1 MIIRK
6 AFKFEIMPNG
16 AQIRKMK
23 QFCGCSRF
31 VFNRALAYQNEQYE
45 ADKSFKFSY
54 NKIANLLPEWKRELT
69 WLKDCHSQVLQQ
81 SLKDLENSFKN
92 FFAKRSDFPKFKR
105 KGEKDSF
112 RFPQGCK
119 LEQQNNRIYLP
130 KIGWIRYR
138 NSRAIVGEMKNVT
151 VSRKCGKWYISVQTE
166 FEQKTPQP
174 KGGEIGIDMGIV
186 RFATLSNG
194 EHFEPINA
202 FKNLKGKLVKLQK
215 QFKHKTKFSKNWQKL
230 KAKIAKLHHKIS
242 NIRKNYLHQISSQ
255 ISQSHAIVYVEDLQ
269 VTNMSKSAKG
279 DVEQHGKNVKQK
291 SGLNRMILDQSWFEF
306 RRQLDYKLL
315 WNGGHLVA
323 VPPQNTSRTC
333 PCCGHT
339 AKDNRQTQ
347 AVFECVECGYT
358 ENADA
363 VGAIN
368 VLKRGQ
374 AIQAALNQKIRAGHV
389 RSACE
394 VNNAVRLSAARTHRS
409 ESAKHR

>member
-1 MIIRK
+1 MQILK
-6 AFKFEIMPNG
+6 AFKFELMPNG
-16 AQIRKMK
+16 AQIRRLK

-31 VFNRALAYQNEQYE
+31 VFNRALAYRNEQYE
-45 ADKSFKFSY
+45 ADESFKFSY

-81 SLKDLENSFKN
+81 ALKDLESSFKN

-138 NSRAIVGEMKNVT
+138 NSRAIVGKMKNVT

-306 RRQLDYKLL
+306 RQQLDYKLL

-333 PCCGHT
+333 PCCGYT
-339 AKDNRQTQ
+339 AKENRQTQ
-347 AVFECVECGYT
+347 ADFECVECGHT

-374 AIQAALNQKIRAGHV
+374 AIQAA
-389 RSACE
+389 
-394 VNNAVRLSAARTHRS
+394 
-409 ESAKHR
+409 

>member
-6 AFKFEIMPNG
+6 AYKFELMPNG

-81 SLKDLENSFKN
+81 ALKDLESSFKN

-130 KIGWIRYR
+130 KIGWVRYR
-138 NSRAIVGEMKNVT
+138 NSRNVSGSLKNVT
-151 VSRKCGKWYISVQTE
+151 VRQKCGKWYISVQTE

-255 ISQSHAIVYVEDLQ
+255 ISQNHAVVYVEDLQ

-374 AIQAALNQKIRAGHV
+374 AIQAA
-389 RSACE
+389 
-394 VNNAVRLSAARTHRS
+394 
-409 ESAKHR
+409 